1 MNKRNILLIII
12 VIILTI
18 SLTIVSLRLYKITK
32 DKTSKNTTYYGQ
44 RGNISNTEKV
54 EFLTKN
60 EDFLVG
66 MIELDFSEKEK
77 EFTKDQMTTFAVY
90 VAKKRYSDLL
100 ENYVG
105 NNKKDSYKIDIEI
118 IDAIIKEFFNV
129 NDISYSDEDNK
140 YYSQSRKCF
149 LFNEKFEKSMW
160 YYPVNEESIE
170 SEKTKE
176 KYKVIT
182 ADSIYI
188 DENKEDQNYK
198 SAKYNG
204 EYTENMVEYTIKFKF
219 DEKGYLKSYQYVK
232 K

>member
-1 MNKRNILLIII
+1 MNKKR
-12 VIILTI
+12 ILTI
-18 SLTIVSLRLYKITK
+18 IFILILTVFLVIVSVKLYT
-32 DKTSKNTTYYGQ
+32 NTHNNSQNQTYYGQ

-54 EFLTKN
+54 QFLSKN
-60 EDFLVG
+60 NDFLIG
-66 MIELDFSEKEK
+66 MMELDYSEKEK
-77 EFTKDQMTTFAVY
+77 KFTKDQMITFAVY
-90 VAKKRYSDLL
+90 VAKNRYEDLL
-100 ENYVG
+100 EKYIG
-105 NNKKDSYKIDIEI
+105 NNKKSSYIIDTEI

-129 NDISYSDEDNK
+129 DNISHTDEDNK
-140 YYSQSRKCF
+140 YYSQSRKHF
-149 LFNEKFEKSMW
+149 LFDENFERSMW

-170 SEKTKE
+170 SDKTKE

>member
-1 MNKRNILLIII
+1 MDKKNILLSII
-12 VIILTI
+12 VIILI
-18 SLTIVSLRLYKITK
+18 VSLTIVSLKLYKITHNEN
-32 DKTSKNTTYYGQ
+32 SKNATYYGQ
-44 RGNISNTEKV
+44 RGNISNTEKIQ
-54 EFLTKN
+54 FLSKN

-66 MIELDFSEKEK
+66 MIELDYSEEEK
-77 EFTKDQMTTFAVY
+77 DFTKDQMTTFAVY
-90 VAKKRYSDLL
+90 VAKERYSDLL
-100 ENYVG
+100 EKYVG
-105 NNKKDSYKIDIEI
+105 NNKKTSYKIDIEI

-129 NDISYSDEDNK
+129 DDVSYSDEDNK

-149 LFNEKFEKSMW
+149 LFNENFDKSMW

-170 SEKTKE
+170 SEQTKE
-176 KYKVIT
+176 KYIVIT

-188 DENKEDQNYK
+188 DDDKEDK

-204 EYTENMVEYTIKFKF
+204 EYLENMVEYTIKLKF